1 MSKADEGV
9 PVAFGDPFR
18 RKYGKLSDVQKDC
31 MEEAKIYYENV
42 WTTLKRLEDE
52 FGPSRDLSK
61 ARTEL
66 QDSCMWAV
74 RAITK
79 MEGQT

>member
-1 MSKADEGV
+1 MSRDDSGIV
-9 PVAFGDPFR
+9 TGDPFR
-18 RKYGKLSDVQKDC
+18 RNYGQLTTEQQADMDIIKVH
-31 MEEAKIYYENV
+31 YEGV
-42 WTTLKRLEDE
+42 WLNLKRLEE
-52 FGPSRDLSK
+52 LYGSSRDLSV
-61 ARTEL
+61 ARTNL